1 MRLRL
6 ILVMSLMIEKLETE
20 IEKLETEKK
29 KLQNIL
35 DYFLLFIIE
44 CQDLFVINK

>member
-6 ILVMSLMIEKLETE
+6 ILVMPLMIEKLETE

-29 KLQNIL
+29 KKTFE
-35 DYFLLFIIE
+35 YT
-44 CQDLFVINK
+44 